1 MTWIILF
8 YILPGILNTILF
20 RDMYDSL
27 KEISES
33 DAYYAYAI
41 LCFMPVINLLVF
53 LYLTTHYVLEIFRKD

>member
-1 MTWIILF
+1 MIWIILF

-27 KEISES
+27 KEISGS
-33 DAYYAYAI
+33 DACYAYAI

-53 LYLTTHYVLEIFRKD
+53 LYLAIHYVLEIFRKD

>member
-1 MTWIILF
+1 MIWIILF

-33 DAYYAYAI
+33 DACFAYAI

-53 LYLTTHYVLEIFRKD
+53 LYLVTHYVLKIFRKD